1 MSSLVPAD
9 LCVLDVFI
17 YGQRFRSDGLCVRE
31 KIKTRTSE
39 TFRRFPIQDSTLQV
53 TPPPKMFT
61 IFKMA
66 LEIRQVNAL
75 ARMHKERNRALA
87 MTYILYQAR
96 TSPAKPSA
104 LDNSALLGTM
114 L

>member
-1 MSSLVPAD
+1 MFLLVPAD

-17 YGQRFRSDGLCVRE
+17 YGQRFISDGLCVRE

-39 TFRRFPIQDSTLQV
+39 TFRRFPVQDSTLQV

-75 ARMHKERNRALA
+75 ARMHKEHNRAISHDIYPLPS
-87 MTYILYQAR
+87 QEV
-96 TSPAKPSA
+96 TSQTQRPR
-104 LDNSALLGTM
+104 
-114 L
+114 